1 MWLNNQTNLTRLY
14 VLEGS
19 FDIKTKLL
27 GQLLTPA
34 WHEWK

>member
-1 MWLNNQTNLTRLY
+1 MTDLVNKQINLTRLY

-19 FDIKTKLL
+19 FEIKTKLL

-34 WHEWK
+34 